1 MMQMQNSTVNKQCM
15 TFAYA

>member
-1 MMQMQNSTVNKQCM
+1 MQMQNSTVNKQCM